1 MAASKAVRGLGQIA
15 LGLGFCALSCR
26 SRDPRSSVEPSS
38 RPSSAVPGLAAPKG
52 ELEPEG
58 VPQARPAALLE
69 LFTSEGCSSCPAA
82 DETLALLT
90 DEAARQD
97 QRVFTLE
104 LHVDYW
110 NDLGWVDPFS
120 DPAFSQRQSAYARK
134 LNSNRIYTPQLVV
147 NGTEELVG
155 SNRAGARAAIAR
167 ALQAQVS
174 AAVALTAR
182 QVDGAIELR
191 YRVSSSRPVE
201 LVLAVAD
208 DVAETRVTAGENSE
222 RLLRHRHVVRAF
234 RSMRLN
240 ASGAGLWSAPWQRA
254 PGHGAVFVAAYATD
268 PQTLQ
273 VLGADAQL
281 LPGPA

>member
-1 MAASKAVRGLGQIA
+1 M
-15 LGLGFCALSCR
+15 
-26 SRDPRSSVEPSS
+26 
-38 RPSSAVPGLAAPKG
+38 SALAAPKV

-58 VPQARPAALLE
+58 VAQARPVALLE

-90 DEAARQD
+90 DEAARQG

-120 DPAFSQRQSAYARK
+120 DRAFSQRQSAYARQ
-134 LNSNRIYTPQLVV
+134 LDSRSIYTPQLVV
-147 NGTEELVG
+147 NGREQLVG

-167 ALQAQVS
+167 ALQAPAG

-182 QVDGAIELR
+182 RVNGAIELR

-201 LVLAVAD
+201 LELAVAD

-234 RSMRLN
+234 RSVRLS
-240 ASGAGLWSAPWQRA
+240 APGAGTWSAPWQRSS
-254 PGHGAVFVAAYATD
+254 GDGAVFVAAYATD